1 MDEDGALNY
10 DEFKAVW
17 TGFAAVHSQLNLNLY
32 DANQNYMLDPEELE
46 VWKTEGKLTSLSTRF
61 TNRGIRSF
69 IFIDSVFYHRLKD
82 LD

>member
-32 DANQNYMLDPEELE
+32 DKNHNYMLDPEELA
-46 VWKTEGKLTSLSTRF
+46 VWKTEGKLDDLFYRERAKCTSAQP
-61 TNRGIRSF
+61 
-69 IFIDSVFYHRLKD
+69 
-82 LD
+82 

>member
-32 DANQNYMLDPEELE
+32 DKNHNYMLDPEELA
-46 VWKTEGKLTSLSTRF
+46 VWKTEGKLANFTDPICRERAKSTRAQP
-61 TNRGIRSF
+61 
-69 IFIDSVFYHRLKD
+69 
-82 LD
+82 